1 VLCRHGLSV
10 SLVRCETSETSE
22 TRRMRSI
29 GLLLVHVPQAQ
40 RHTCLALRTLHPTNP
55 MEFVF
60 LRIGKGCS
68 NLVDLESWFLSI
80 LTSCSLVSL
89 LSILFSLAL
98 LPLSS
103 WEPFERVVLHNRS
116 TAGFRRKH
124 DPAQRV
130 KRCQTVFQSLWGCH
144 MGSSIVIVGQGLP
157 GPAAPPSSSW
167 PLCWDA
173 TWRNVMQREFQ

>member
-1 VLCRHGLSV
+1 MHSFTLDAESLDVLCRHGLSV
-10 SLVRCETSETSE
+10 SLVRCETSE

-40 RHTCLALRTLHPTNP
+40 RQTCLALRTLHPTNP

-68 NLVDLESWFLSI
+68 NLVDLESRILSI

-130 KRCQTVFQSLWGCH
+130 SEGVKQSFRVSEG
-144 MGSSIVIVGQGLP
+144 VIWVCLKIAYP
-157 GPAAPPSSSW
+157 
-167 PLCWDA
+167 
-173 TWRNVMQREFQ
+173 